1 MKKKTS
7 PRFNKILA
15 DIKSIKI
22 QGAENVAKAGIKT
35 FLLEPNKKSA
45 KQILV
50 VRPTEPLLQNAVKLL
65 LRSSNPEQTA
75 KKFLTN
81 LKEFHETIAKKGARL
96 IKNNM
101 NIYTHCHSSTVI
113 DILKYAK
120 KKQKKNFTVYTTE
133 VEPLLQGRQTAK
145 DLAKS
150 KIKVIV
156 APDLAAESSLK
167 NCDLFLFGADAFTKS
182 HVANKIGTNTLVKL
196 AKFHNVP
203 RYSCGVSLKF
213 TKKIKIENRSSREVW
228 DEREQKI
235 EVINPAFDKTK
246 LKELSGIVSEF
257 GILTP
262 KQFVKMA
269 KQKLKSLYFTK
280 PHNLKRKSKQHPK
293 LFSRQ

>member
-1 MKKKTS
+1 MKKTTQSK
-7 PRFNKILA
+7 FNKIISN
-15 DIKSIKI
+15 IKSIKI
-22 QGAENVAKAGIKT
+22 QGAENVAKAGIEA

-45 KQILV
+45 KQILA
-50 VRPTEPLLQNAVKLL
+50 VRPTEPLLQNAIKLL
-65 LRSSNPEQTA
+65 LKSPNLKQTA

-81 LKEFHETIAKKGARL
+81 LKKSHETIARKGAIL

-120 KKQKKNFTVYTTE
+120 KKQKKDFVVYTTE

-150 KIKVIV
+150 KIKVII
-156 APDLAAESSLK
+156 APDLAAEHSLK
-167 NCDLFLFGADAFTKS
+167 KCDLFLFGADAFTKS

-196 AKFHNVP
+196 AKLYNIP

-213 TKKIKIENRSSREVW
+213 TKKIKIEKRSSREVW

-246 LKELSGIVSEF
+246 IKNLSGIISEF

-262 KQFVKMA
+262 IQFVKMA
-269 KQKLKSLYFTK
+269 KEKLK
-280 PHNLKRKSKQHPK
+280 K
-293 LFSRQ
+293 L